1 MSTSTLQNF
10 RVGSDLTVKVRL
22 KDGGVAIDWST
33 LSGIRAVLYS
43 DAQSSIA
50 GRCDVTVD
58 GEDPTLLVCR
68 YAATKMQYLGVNRI
82 VVSTKYMGETK
93 TYDKPAFTFVRWTA
107 DQDGEQ
113 ITIKDPE
120 VTVEITVEDISSS
133 ILQEAVNA
141 AFSAADRAEAA
152 AQAAE
157 HMVDIKT
164 GPAGKSP
171 YKGENGNWFEWDEE
185 AGQYVDTGVR
195 AKGDTGDTPDI
206 SIGTVTTVE
215 PGEPARATMTGTP
228 EAPVLNLS
236 IPKGAVGSTPNIS
249 IGTVTTGAP
258 GTPVVITITG
268 TAEAPVLNVTIPQGM
283 KGDTGVSADYPI
295 TIYNGLDSDATDA
308 ALSAA
313 QGKVLDGKISQL
325 RQEVHTLSGK
335 YYGVF
340 ASANDLP
347 EGDGVGYAFVGE
359 NEPFAIWNFD
369 GTSWSDSGSEAIGLQ
384 GPQGNSGYTGAVG
397 ELEVVNNLEDG
408 GATAA
413 LSAEMG
419 KLLSRNMKLLYDS
432 MGAAAF
438 WSDKP
443 NIDWSGNGEPVSI
456 SLTKCSI
463 NNLASTVPL
472 GEPYQATITPDAGAI
487 LETVSCVM
495 NGETQTVTNGVI
507 DIAEV
512 TGAIIIT
519 AVAYDLDSV
528 AYESLTYKQLFE
540 TNNVLGITAGFENGS
555 YSPLTVKAGSPSITT
570 EDKDSGTYSLKC
582 SGTSSQQVRTSSAY
596 TVAMLIA
603 CRCKV
608 TSYTAGSCGIQSGGV
623 DATLTEVSDW
633 VTKTANRTSTASG
646 AVFLGSLNSANLTGY
661 VDTPVVVQKSI
672 FTTAPSLSD
681 FTALY
686 NKYVALKKL

>member
-1 MSTSTLQNF
+1 MANIRQLTEDNNQVFYPQTHEKAVVDSNGVTINMKIASKQDTISDLQTIRSGAAAGATAYQKPSGGVPKSDLASSVQTSISKADTAIQPAEFNELKEEVRTIGNGAYEEAWDGSSAPVVADIPAGVSVTYNSTSYTGTLAA
-10 RVGSDLTVKVRL
+10 S
-22 KDGGVAIDWST
+22 AS
-33 LSGIRAVLYS
+33 
-43 DAQSSIA
+43 
-50 GRCDVTVD
+50 TVD
-58 GEDPTLLVCR
+58 KIYLV
-68 YAATKMQYLGVNRI
+68 
-82 VVSTKYMGETK
+82 S
-93 TYDKPAFTFVRWTA
+93 
-107 DQDGEQ
+107 DG
-113 ITIKDPE
+113 
-120 VTVEITVEDISSS
+120 
-133 ILQEAVNA
+133 
-141 AFSAADRAEAA
+141 
-152 AQAAE
+152 
-157 HMVDIKT
+157 
-164 GPAGKSP
+164 
-171 YKGENGNWFEWDEE
+171 NGNYDR
-185 AGQYVDTGVR
+185 Y
-195 AKGDTGDTPDI
+195 
-206 SIGTVTTVE
+206 TTVE
-215 PGEPARATMTGTP
+215 A
-228 EAPVLNLS
+228 N
-236 IPKGAVGSTPNIS
+236 GAYSWKKVGST
-249 IGTVTTGAP
+249 A
-258 GTPVVITITG
+258 
-268 TAEAPVLNVTIPQGM
+268 IP
-283 KGDTGVSADYPI
+283 
-295 TIYNGLDSDATDA
+295 
-308 ALSAA
+308 LSNYST
-313 QGKVLDGKISQL
+313 KSEVSQL

-596 TVAMLIA
+596 TFAMLIA